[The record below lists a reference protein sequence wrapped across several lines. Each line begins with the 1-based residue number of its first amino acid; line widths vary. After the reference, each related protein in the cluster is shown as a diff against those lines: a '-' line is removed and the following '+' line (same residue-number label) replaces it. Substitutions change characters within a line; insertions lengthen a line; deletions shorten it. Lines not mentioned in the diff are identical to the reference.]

1 MDQDNLVSNG
11 EYGELVDE
19 ADYPS
24 GLDGGGGGGGGGGLR
39 ETRTKKDPN
48 SYVPLPF
55 VSMLPCYNMSKRYQ
69 IAFLSSLGFLI
80 SFGIRCNMGV
90 AVVVMV
96 HNRTVV
102 DKHGNI
108 TIIVCVLIYNRYV
121 YSTFLYITVFIHLS
135 RQLSTGIIERSPL

>member
-1 MDQDNLVSNG
+1 MSNS

-19 ADYPS
+19 AEYPS
-24 GLDGGGGGGGGGGLR
+24 GLDGENLR
-39 ETRTKKDPN
+39 ETRKHPSKNPK

-55 VSMLPCYNMSKRYQ
+55 VSSLPCFNMSKRYQ

-90 AVVVMV
+90 AVVVMA
-96 HNRTVV
+96 HNKTIK

-108 TIIVCVLIYNRYV
+108 TIIVSFSIL
-121 YSTFLYITVFIHLS
+121 FLFTNELS
-135 RQLSTGIIERSPL
+135 YYFVVIV